1 MSTFE
6 EDLIADAEDDRLT
19 VEFIQNYLPQDVKE
33 KFTEDELYYFLDVID
48 EYYVNL
54 LEKAEKKGVKDNEEM
69 DIDID
74 DVASYLAKQAKKDQ
88 MGDFTAED
96 LRWVVE
102 GELEYAEQTYDD
114 EE

>member
-74 DVASYLAKQAKKDQ
+74 DVASHLAQQAKKDQ
-88 MGDFTAED
+88 MGDFSAED

-102 GELEYAEQTYDD
+102 GELEYAEQTYD
-114 EE
+114 EEE

>member
-48 EYYVNL
+48 EYYVTL
-54 LEKAEKKGVKDNEEM
+54 LEKAEKKGIKDNEEM

-74 DVASYLAKQAKKDQ
+74 ELANHLAKQAKKDK
-88 MGDFTAED
+88 MGDFDAED

-102 GELEYAEQTYDD
+102 GELEYAEQTY
-114 EE
+114 EGE

>member
-48 EYYVNL
+48 EYYVTL

-74 DVASYLAKQAKKDQ
+74 ELANHLAKQAKKDK
-88 MGDFTAED
+88 MGDFDAED

-102 GELEYAEQTYDD
+102 GELEYAEQTY
-114 EE
+114 EGE

>member
-48 EYYVNL
+48 EYYVTL
-54 LEKAEKKGVKDNEEM
+54 LEKAEKNGVKENEEM

-74 DVASYLAKQAKKDQ
+74 ELAVHLAKQAKKDK
-88 MGDFTAED
+88 MGDFDVED

-102 GELEYAEQTYDD
+102 GELEYAEQTYED
-114 EE
+114 E